1 MLRIKFENALLLKLN
16 YKKCSGRDRSN
27 RKGQLQRSDL
37 KKKKCRKLIEAE
49 GSVYK
54 LPHGGN
60 ALHRKTGWMI
70 GKFGPARDLSLEEDG
85 IMLRIDRSS
94 SIL

>member
-1 MLRIKFENALLLKLN
+1 LLKLN
-16 YKKCSGRDRSN
+16 YKKYSGRDRN
-27 RKGQLQRSDL
+27 NGKGQLQRSDL
-37 KKKKCRKLIEAE
+37 KKCRKIIEAE

-54 LPHGGN
+54 PPLGGN
-60 ALHRKTGWMI
+60 ALHRKTGWMF

-85 IMLRIDRSS
+85 IVLRIDRNN